1 MQHSTKRRFIVL
13 CGLIVVG
20 LSFLSYR
27 LVQIQIVDRKK
38 YAQRASNSYKRVED
52 LAHTRGVIL
61 DRNDTVIAH
70 DILEKNVFIDKYHF
84 LNVEVAAGSLASIQL
99 RNIVENT
106 GEVKLEKELIHLLD
120 KKSYKAH
127 QTWSDFSRRE
137 RIRLRS
143 SGAKVL
149 MESMHADEIVNL
161 NAELI
166 VNEYYRPLGLTKEE
180 LNKCIDLD
188 SKAMH
193 VKAKKGLNYTA
204 AKKLEE
210 LLDLHGVKGFDF
222 HDYVRREYPEPLM
235 ATHIVGVVNHERKG
249 ISGIEGKM
257 DDYLKGRD
265 GRETKFLD
273 ARGYSIAGDQ
283 ETLPPQHGR
292 DIRLTIDM
300 RVQSIIEEELDEGM
314 EYYDCDRGSVIVMD
328 PNTGEILAMA
338 SRPHYNL
345 NTKEGMRS
353 GEFNFAI
360 QAQNETGSTI
370 KIVALSGALNEK
382 VYNYETSVDCGYG
395 IIKGPGLTPPVKD
408 HYPYGT
414 IPFWKVMQ
422 KSSNTGTY
430 RIAAKLGKANFYEY
444 LSKFGYGKRT
454 GIQLVGE
461 AKGKA
466 DHRSKEREFA
476 SSTYG
481 YMVSASPIQ
490 VATAYSVVANGGTYI
505 PPRVIKDIHTRE
517 GYIVSGK
524 DIERGSPEETQVLRP
539 EVASQIREALK
550 TVVEKGGTATR
561 AYSKGYSVGGKTG
574 TNHRYGKTGYMNEKG
589 KEEYLTSFAGM
600 CPIENPNFVCVIVMD
615 HPKRRTQLDEKGTDQ
630 KVFKPS
636 GGTVAGPMFA
646 KICKRIAPVLGVV
659 PNYKSQVSR

>member
-1 MQHSTKRRFIVL
+1 M
-13 CGLIVVG
+13 
-20 LSFLSYR
+20 
-27 LVQIQIVDRKK
+27 
-38 YAQRASNSYKRVED
+38 
-52 LAHTRGVIL
+52 IL
-61 DRNDTVIAH
+61 DRNDMVIAH
-70 DILEKNVFIDKYHF
+70 DILEKTVYIDKYHF

-99 RNIVENT
+99 RNLVENT
-106 GEVKLEKELIHLLD
+106 GEVGLEKEIAPLLD
-120 KKSYKAH
+120 KKSYSNYQK
-127 QTWSDFSRRE
+127 WSDFSRRE

-143 SGAKVL
+143 SGAKIL
-149 MESMHADEIVNL
+149 MESMHADEIVKL
-161 NAELI
+161 NAELVI
-166 VNEYYRPLGLTKEE
+166 DEYYRPLGLTKEE
-180 LNKCIDLD
+180 LTSYINLK
-188 SKAMH
+188 KKGMH
-193 VKAKKGLNYTA
+193 VIAKKGLNYSA
-204 AKKLEE
+204 ARKLEE

-235 ATHIVGVVNHERKG
+235 ATHIVGVVDHKRKG
-249 ISGIEGKM
+249 VSGIEGKM
-257 DDYLKGRD
+257 NDYLKGRD
-265 GRETKFLD
+265 GKETKFLD

-292 DIRLTIDM
+292 DIRLTLDM
-300 RVQSIIEEELDEGM
+300 KVQAIVEEELDRGM
-314 EYYDCDRGSVIVMD
+314 EYYDCERGSVIIME

-345 NTKEGMRS
+345 NTKEGMKT
-353 GEFNFAI
+353 GEFHFAI

-382 VYNYETSVDCGYG
+382 SYTYNSKVDCGYG

-408 HYPYGT
+408 HFPYG
-414 IPFWKVMQ
+414 ILPFWKVMQ

-430 RIAAKLGKANFYEY
+430 RIAEKLGKKNFYQY

-466 DHRSKEREFA
+466 DHREKQREFA

-505 PPRVIKDIHTRE
+505 PPRVIKDIHTKE

-524 DIERGSPEETQVLRP
+524 DIERKSPAELQVLRP
-539 EVASQIREALK
+539 EVAAQIRSALK
-550 TVVEKGGTATR
+550 TVIEKEGTATR
-561 AYSKGYSVGGKTG
+561 AYVEGYSVGGKTG
-574 TNHRYGKTGYMNEKG
+574 TNHRYGKTGYMNKKG
-589 KEEYLTSFAGM
+589 EEEYLTSFAGM
-600 CPIENPNFVCVIVMD
+600 CPIEKPNFVCVIVMD
-615 HPKRRTQLDEKGTDQ
+615 HPKRRSQLDEKGTGQ
-630 KVFKPS
+630 EIFKPS
-636 GGTVAGPMFA
+636 GGTVAAPMFA

-659 PNYKSQVSR
+659 PQYKSQASR